1 MLTFAEKG
9 ESFYGA
15 VEKVK
20 DSLQSD
26 NDYCDLEF
34 NDIRVRVSKNSRI
47 DDFSTIYNLK
57 HTIRR
62 LQAGYKN

>member
-1 MLTFAEKG
+1 MLAFAEAG

-15 VEKVK
+15 VKKVQ
-20 DSLQSD
+20 DSLRLE

-34 NDIRVRVSKNSRI
+34 NGIRVRVSKNSNI
-47 DDFSTIYNLK
+47 DDLSTIYNLK

-62 LQAGYKN
+62 LQAGYKD

>member
-1 MLTFAEKG
+1 MLAFAEKG
-9 ESFYGA
+9 ESFHGA

-20 DSLQSD
+20 NSLRFD

-34 NDIRVRVSKNSRI
+34 NGIRVRVSKNSNI
-47 DDFSTIYNLK
+47 DDLNTIYNLK

-62 LQAGYKN
+62 LQAGYND